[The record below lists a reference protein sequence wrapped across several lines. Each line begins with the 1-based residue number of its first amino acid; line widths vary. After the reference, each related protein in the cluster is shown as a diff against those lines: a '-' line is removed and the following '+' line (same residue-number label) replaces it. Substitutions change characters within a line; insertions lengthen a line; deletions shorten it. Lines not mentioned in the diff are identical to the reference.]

1 MKKTDLIQY
10 IATLER
16 KLSAAR
22 ALLEVMD
29 EDAIESNGEK
39 PHVRRTRA
47 AGQSP
52 KKTDDYGANVK
63 AVMDAAPDHPAVFD
77 LNDLMPK
84 MDGVMTRETLSQ
96 TLSALGRRKKLAITI
111 PGVGRRPA
119 KYQKL
124 PS

>member
-1 MKKTDLIQY
+1 MKKDLSAY
-10 IATLER
+10 IDALER

-22 ALLEVMD
+22 TLLEVMD
-29 EDAIESNGEK
+29 EDAIESDGEK
-39 PHVRRTRA
+39 PYVRRTRTVD
-47 AGQSP
+47 QSP

-63 AVMDAAPDHPAVFD
+63 AVMEAAPDHPAVFD

-84 MDGVMTRETLSQ
+84 MNGMTRGALSQ
-96 TLSALGRRKKLAITI
+96 TLSALGRRKKLVITI